1 MFSNVWFSIGI
12 NICISLLIIY
22 GLHIF
27 WNYIKDNYSKPKT
40 KNLVNTQTEKY
51 KKIIEELQQSRTSE
65 IIPVLNQEEMYNE
78 LNEFM
83 NTSTI
88 N

>member
-1 MFSNVWFSIGI
+1 MFSNIWVSIAVNICASLFIIYAI
-12 NICISLLIIY
+12 NII
-22 GLHIF
+22 

-51 KKIIEELQQSRTSE
+51 KKIIEELQQSKP
-65 IIPVLNQEEMYNE
+65 PVIKIDEKQQMYNE
-78 LNEFM
+78 LNDFM
-83 NTSTI
+83 NSQLE